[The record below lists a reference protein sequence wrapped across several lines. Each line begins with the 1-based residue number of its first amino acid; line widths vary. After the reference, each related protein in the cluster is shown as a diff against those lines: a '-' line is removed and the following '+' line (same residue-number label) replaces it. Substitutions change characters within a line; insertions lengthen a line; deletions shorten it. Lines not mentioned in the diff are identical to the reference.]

1 MPIFKPFRN
10 LQGRGKDAASSASQ
24 SFTSS
29 PNPASSVPTS
39 GQSGVR
45 TPAQNKMGIKM
56 LQYPSKLDVAGQ
68 GHYIIFK
75 IMDIKEGKIQ
85 KSNQNMG
92 GKRGRTLT
100 SRRSSNRVKTQIGL
114 YMPPSVKTEYKSEYQ
129 NQEIGALSEAVGQSV
144 ADAVSASSFEGAAK
158 NIFKNAKGA
167 AKDAAIDMAIAAGN
181 MLGPQGLVEAG
192 QILSGKIRSK
202 KMELMFKGVGRR
214 TFNYTFIF
222 IPKSKEESNQVDN
235 IVYEFKKAMLPSYT
249 TGFLGGSGNDRTL
262 KIPTTFN
269 IEYFF
274 DSGQGGRLNNF
285 LNKISTCYLTDVSV
299 QYGGDRYKAYSP
311 SSTTRPAGGGEGA
324 PPQKTVL
331 TLNFSEIEIITQE
344 DIDLGF

>member
-1 MPIFKPFRN
+1 MASIPLRN
-10 LQGRGKDAASSASQ
+10 LQGSVTDAASRAVQ

-45 TPAQNKMGIKM
+45 TPAQNKLGIKM
-56 LQYPSKLDVAGQ
+56 LQYPEKLDVAGQ

-75 IMDIKEGKIQ
+75 IMDITEGKIQ
-85 KSNQNMG
+85 KSKQNMG

-100 SRRSSNRVKTQIGL
+100 SRRSSNKVKTQIGL
-114 YMPPSVKTEYKSEYQ
+114 YMPPSVKVEYKSEYQ
-129 NQEIGALSEAVGQSV
+129 DKEIGAIAEKIGESV
-144 ADAVSASSFEGAAK
+144 ADVITASSFGGAVES
-158 NIFKNAKGA
+158 IFKSAKGG
-167 AKDAAIDMAIAAGN
+167 AKEAAIDMAIAAGN
-181 MLGPQGLVEAG
+181 MLGPTGIVEAA
-192 QILSGKIRSK
+192 QILSGKVRSK
-202 KMELMFKGVGRR
+202 KMELMFQGVGRR
-214 TFNYTFIF
+214 AFTYTFTF
-222 IPKSKEESNQVDN
+222 IPQSETESQTVDN

-249 TGFLGGSGNDRTL
+249 TGFLGKSGNDRTL

-274 DSGQGGRLNNF
+274 DSGKGGRLNNY
-285 LNKISTCYLTDVSV
+285 LNKISTCYLTDMSV
-299 QYGGDRYKAYSP
+299 DYGGDKYKAYSP
-311 SSTTRPAGGGEGA
+311 SSTSRPAGGGEGA
-324 PPQKTVL
+324 PPQRTVV